1 MTGLPVFAASV
12 WEYAPVYTNMTR
24 LATPGLANR
33 MTAMT
38 SSAMLTNLDG
48 MGGIFI
54 FVPGGSA
61 TPDGTNVMTGL
72 GAGTV
77 GQWHRWNQYI
87 YGARGAIGI
96 LNVSTNIG
104 VGSLAVTTNATIGG
118 TLNVTGLVNGG
129 VLSGNNTGDQTITL
143 TGDVTGSG
151 TGTFAATLANVITA
165 GGPIGSATTTPI
177 ITWDA
182 KGRLL
187 VVSSAVISGV
197 APSGAAGGALVGL
210 YPNPGIDLS
219 TGTNIIGDLPLSNIV
234 QIANNTLLGN
244 FTGGTADIQILTA
257 LPSFS
262 ITNLTIPSLAA
273 GRAVFTGTGGL
284 LTNSADWTWNG
295 TQQEMGSGK
304 DVKLQSNG
312 KFKIGNF
319 AFRTDTNYP
328 STLYWDGAA
337 AGAGSKGIEIPELG
351 SGTPTF
357 DPTGEFVI
365 YGVGSQESIALGL
378 PLEAVLLDARK
389 ELDYRIKTSTGGT
402 SGTNRPIVILQEDD
416 LIAKF
421 HTNLLMYV
429 KNGLTVGATNSN
441 PQMFNVL
448 GGRSQFSSSGNAFAI
463 AVAYNTTDG
472 AFIIGGSDAVNAD
485 GIFSNG
491 AGTELARFKYAGR
504 VSLGGNASPVAK
516 LQVLSTAT
524 AGVPA
529 AGAGSDING
538 LFLAGNAAAEFG
550 LMAGVLSSGYGWIQA
565 QQELVSAA
573 TYPLL
578 LNPNGGGVAVNK
590 AAPAEMLDVGGAI
603 RFTGTLATITDGGW
617 GALGFSADNTT
628 LYSWSTG
635 GVSRGTISLYQ
646 SQTNNGAAIT
656 SAFWD
661 VNGLMHAKYGA
672 STPTLV
678 ATNTVTTPVLQGG
691 TAAGSSLVIK
701 STTAV
706 GSTDS
711 IRLAVGNNG
720 DTAGILITNTGAVT
734 VGSFTAG
741 PQKFNVSGG
750 RSALAAASEPYS
762 LGLQY
767 STSAGTFYIGAS
779 NSATPDGIFSNGSG
793 TELAKMANSGNVSIG
808 ALSAAAVAKL
818 EVLSTATVAIPAAG
832 AGTAINGLFL
842 TGNAAGEFG
851 MMAGVLT
858 SGMGWL
864 QVQQET
870 LTSSTYPLLLNPNGG
885 KVAIGLSV
893 APVAELQVLAT
904 ATAAVPAA
912 GAGTAINGLFLA
924 GNAASEFGLMAGVLT
939 SGSAWIQSQQETVS
953 AATYPILLNPNGGSV
968 TVGSTLATQKF
979 NVIGGRTMLAAA
991 SEPYSLGLHYS
1002 SAGGAYYLGASNSG
1016 TPDLIFS
1023 SGAGTELARFHTDA
1037 DVNLGNMSVNFAS
1050 LQVLSTA
1057 TVGVP
1062 GAGASTAIKG
1072 LFLAGDAAGTF
1083 GLMAGTLTSGAGWI
1097 QAQQETTSA
1106 ATYEL
1111 KLNPNGGTVSTG
1123 AALSVGAATTSQ
1135 GVVNGV
1141 TGFQYNG
1148 TAVSGHFLKGNGTAY
1163 VDGTVT
1169 AADVGSGAT
1178 LTAGAGLTGTTTGA
1192 LLTAAT
1198 LVVGAG
1204 TGITVNADDVAID
1217 QSFSPTWTGTHAFT
1231 NTVTAKGLTV
1241 TNHTSTGSLTVVTN
1255 ASIGGSLNVLGS
1267 VGASSLAYTD
1277 VSGNA
1282 QGLPSVRGSIPVGGV
1297 ANWTTVTIGTTGKF
1311 FKTDGTD
1318 PSWQPIVVGDIGSG
1332 ATLTAGAG
1340 LGGTTLGAL
1349 LFPATLTLDLAYS
1362 PDWTGFHSH
1371 QANALGT
1378 TQDDTKG
1385 ILLYN
1390 ATDAAAGAQQI
1401 SPALRWRGEGWK
1413 TDSTAASQTVDVRN
1427 WLLPVQGA
1435 ANPSGTFK
1443 WQASI
1448 NGGAYADIL
1457 TLSTAGSL
1465 TAPSAII
1472 SGALNVAG
1480 SVGASS
1486 VAYTDV
1492 SGNAQGL
1499 ANVRGSMIQGG
1510 IANWTTTAIGASGR
1524 VWTSDGTDGSWQPPA
1539 SSGTVTSVAL
1549 ALPTSV
1555 FDISGSPVTSSGT
1568 LTATFDNQVTNT
1580 VFIGPASGSAA
1591 APTFRALITNDI
1603 PSTALGSGSSI
1614 GTKFLRGDRTW
1625 QTIAGSANLSRIYSK
1640 AAETTIANTTTTT
1653 TFTDTG
1659 VGSLTIAGNTFA
1671 AGAQVRLRCG
1681 GYYTT
1686 KVLTPGTFTIQFFFG
1701 GTATESIL
1709 LSGLPAN
1716 TSSTVGVWQAEF
1728 NWSVMTIG
1736 ASGTIAGQGF
1746 FTYSSPGATDTIL
1759 GNGAKRS
1766 STACDTTADQI
1777 FDIKGTWQTADALN
1791 SITCEYATME
1801 LMNN

>member
-1 MTGLPVFAASV
+1 MKRLFSAIILLSALSVFGASTF
-12 WEYAPVYTNMTR
+12 EFSPVYTNMTA
-24 LATPGLANR
+24 LNTFSPANR
-33 MTAMT
+33 VT
-38 SSAMLTNLDG
+38 SMVGGGTLTNLDG
-48 MGGIFI
+48 MGGFFI
-54 FVPGGSA
+54 FVPGGTTA
-61 TPDGTNVMTGL
+61 PDGTNVFIGL
-72 GAGTV
+72 GSGAAGR
-77 GQWHRWNQYI
+77 WHRWNQYI
-87 YGARGAIGI
+87 YGAQGSIGN
-96 LNVSTNIG
+96 LS
-104 VGSLAVTTNATIGG
+104 VTTNLTVGSF
-118 TLNVTGLVNGG
+118 TVVTNVTV
-129 VLSGNNTGDQTITL
+129 
-143 TGDVTGSG
+143 
-151 TGTFAATLANVITA
+151 A
-165 GGPIGSATTTPI
+165 GG
-177 ITWDA
+177 
-182 KGRLL
+182 LF
-187 VVSSAVISGV
+187 
-197 APSGAAGGALVGL
+197 
-210 YPNPGIDLS
+210 LS
-219 TGTNIIGDLPLSNIV
+219 
-234 QIANNTLLGN
+234 
-244 FTGGTADIQILTA
+244 A
-257 LPSFS
+257 LP
-262 ITNLTIPSLAA
+262 A
-273 GRAVFTGTGGL
+273 GRTVFTGAGGL
-284 LTNSADWTWNG
+284 LTNSADWLWNG

-304 DVKLQSNG
+304 DIKLQANG
-312 KFKIGNF
+312 KYKIGNF

-351 SGTPTF
+351 SGTPLF
-357 DPTGEFVI
+357 DPTGEFVV
-365 YGVGSQESIALGL
+365 YGVGAQESIALGL
-378 PLEAVLLDARK
+378 PLEAFLLDSRK
-389 ELDYRIKTSTGGT
+389 GLDNRIKTSTGGT

-421 HTNLLMYV
+421 HTNLLVYI

-463 AVAYNTTDG
+463 AVAYDTAKG
-472 AFIIGGSDAVNAD
+472 AFIIGGSDAANAD

-504 VSLGGNASPVAK
+504 VSLGGEVSPVAK

-538 LFLAGNAAAEFG
+538 LFLAGNTASEFG
-550 LMAGVLSSGYGWIQA
+550 LMMGVLSSGYGWIQA
-565 QQELVSAA
+565 QQELVSAQ

-578 LNPNGGGVAVNK
+578 LNPNGGGVAINK
-590 AAPAEMLDVGGAI
+590 TVPAEMLDVGGAI

-617 GALGFSADNTT
+617 GALGFSADDTT

-646 SQTNNGAAIT
+646 SQTNNGSAIT

-734 VGSFTAG
+734 VGTFVAG
-741 PQKFNVSGG
+741 TGKFNVVGG
-750 RSALAAASEPYS
+750 RSLLAAASEPYA

-767 STSAGTFYIGAS
+767 VVTDGTFYIGAS
-779 NSATPDGIFSNGSG
+779 HSASPDGIFSNGAG
-793 TELAKMANSGNVSIG
+793 TELARMANGGNVSIG

-818 EVLSTATVAIPAAG
+818 EVLSTATVGIPAAG
-832 AGTAINGLFL
+832 AGTAVNGLFL
-842 TGNAAGEFG
+842 AGNAAGEFG
-851 MMAGVLT
+851 MMAGLLT
-858 SGMGWL
+858 SGTGWL

-870 LTSSTYPLLLNPNGG
+870 TTAATYPLLINPNGG
-885 KVAIGLSV
+885 NVALGISV

-924 GNAASEFGLMAGVLT
+924 GNAASEFGLAMGLLT

-953 AATYPILLNPNGGSV
+953 GATYPILLNPNGGSV

-1037 DVNLGNMSVNFAS
+1037 DVNLGLMSANFAS

-1072 LFLAGDAAGTF
+1072 LFLAGDAAGSF
-1083 GLMAGTLTSGAGWI
+1083 GLMAGALTSGAGWI

-1148 TAVSGHFLKGNGTAY
+1148 TAVTGHFLKANGTAY

-1204 TGITVNADDVAID
+1204 TGITVNADDVAINQAAVLTWSAQQTFTVGNID
-1217 QSFSPTWTGTHAFT
+1217 VQSTANFDAPPSIQYKGTLEYNAAADLRTLAQMTIGKENVTDGNDAGYWTVGTRP
-1231 NTVTAKGLTV
+1231 NTGNVTEAIRV
-1241 TNHTSTGSLTVVTN
+1241 TSTGLLGVGADAPTARLHVLDDAGTEVGAVGGVGAWFQRSASAGANSYVGLVSGTTGAAGLLLGDTADQDIGMVWYDNSDDSLHLRANNADRLTISSAGTVTVGGTTTLTAAGLLTVPSATV
-1255 ASIGGSLNVLGS
+1255 SGVLNISGS
-1267 VGASSLAYTD
+1267 VGTSSLAYTD
-1277 VSGNA
+1277 VTGNA
-1282 QGLPSVRGSIPVGGV
+1282 QGIPSVRGSIAVGGI

-1311 FKTDGTD
+1311 LKTDGTD
-1318 PSWQPIVVGDIGSG
+1318 PSWQSVTVSDIGSG
-1332 ATLTAGAG
+1332 ATLTAGTG
-1340 LGGTTLGAL
+1340 LTGTTAGAL
-1349 LFPATLTLDLAYS
+1349 LTAATLAVDQTFNPTWSGTHIYSAIKPQSAMASSPGFRIYDTDGTADSRKYWLYANGSTFTIGAADDAETTVGTMLQITRTGTTTSTTTLVGTINLFSLTGPGILGIDASENVTVGQVSLATQVTGNLPVANLNGGSGATSSTFWRGDGTWGVASVTGLTSGTYTPTLFNAANLTGSTAFVCQYVAVFNTVTVSGKVAVDPTTTLTLTQLGISLPAGLTSAFSAQEQCGGTAYAS
-1362 PDWTGFHSH
+1362 
-1371 QANALGT
+1371 N
-1378 TQDDTKG
+1378 
-1385 ILLYN
+1385 I
-1390 ATDAAAGAQQI
+1390 AA
-1401 SPALRWRGEGWK
+1401 
-1413 TDSTAASQTVDVRN
+1413 
-1427 WLLPVQGA
+1427 QGA
-1435 ANPSGTFK
+1435 A
-1443 WQASI
+1443 I
-1448 NGGAYADIL
+1448 RADA
-1457 TLSTAGSL
+1457 TNDRAEMVWM
-1465 TAPSAII
+1465 A
-1472 SGALNVAG
+1472 
-1480 SVGASS
+1480 
-1486 VAYTDV
+1486 TDV
-1492 SGNAQGL
+1492 
-1499 ANVRGSMIQGG
+1499 
-1510 IANWTTTAIGASGR
+1510 
-1524 VWTSDGTDGSWQPPA
+1524 TDQPMYF
-1539 SSGTVTSVAL
+1539 S
-1549 ALPTSV
+1549 
-1555 FDISGSPVTSSGT
+1555 
-1568 LTATFDNQVTNT
+1568 
-1580 VFIGPASGSAA
+1580 
-1591 APTFRALITNDI
+1591 
-1603 PSTALGSGSSI
+1603 
-1614 GTKFLRGDRTW
+1614 
-1625 QTIAGSANLSRIYSK
+1625 
-1640 AAETTIANTTTTT
+1640 
-1653 TFTDTG
+1653 
-1659 VGSLTIAGNTFA
+1659 
-1671 AGAQVRLRCG
+1671 
-1681 GYYTT
+1681 
-1686 KVLTPGTFTIQFFFG
+1686 
-1701 GTATESIL
+1701 
-1709 LSGLPAN
+1709 
-1716 TSSTVGVWQAEF
+1716 
-1728 NWSVMTIG
+1728 
-1736 ASGTIAGQGF
+1736 
-1746 FTYSSPGATDTIL
+1746 FTYLI
-1759 GNGAKRS
+1759 
-1766 STACDTTADQI
+1766 Q
-1777 FDIKGTWQTADALN
+1777 
-1791 SITCEYATME
+1791 
-1801 LMNN
+1801 